1 MFIGGSG
8 YGVFTA
14 AAVGKSP
21 IFHQL
26 FSISLISALSS
37 VLIISSGFMREFDRL
52 GSDGTM
58 TMAGWAASDRGLL
71 GCFAEHSGGVAGV

>member
-14 AAVGKSP
+14 AAVDKSP

-37 VLIISSGFMREFDRL
+37 VLIISSGLPRDFDRL
-52 GSDGTM
+52 GGDGT
-58 TMAGWAASDRGLL
+58 TAGWAASDRGLL
-71 GCFAEHSGGVAGV
+71 SCFADHSGGVAGV